1 MPIFYL
7 TAMPIDSAIVPIQIA
22 ANYVAGLNL
31 WFPISLYQDEKIKNK
46 KGGKKD
52 KKLLGTFSGFIEKNL
67 PVLVSRT
74 TGAYRNDLDSAMLR
88 SKYWSYEEIFFGAQ
102 GQWC

>member
-31 WFPISLYQDEKIKNK
+31 WFSISLYQDEKIKNK
-46 KGGKKD
+46 K
-52 KKLLGTFSGFIEKNL
+52 
-67 PVLVSRT
+67 
-74 TGAYRNDLDSAMLR
+74 
-88 SKYWSYEEIFFGAQ
+88 
-102 GQWC
+102 